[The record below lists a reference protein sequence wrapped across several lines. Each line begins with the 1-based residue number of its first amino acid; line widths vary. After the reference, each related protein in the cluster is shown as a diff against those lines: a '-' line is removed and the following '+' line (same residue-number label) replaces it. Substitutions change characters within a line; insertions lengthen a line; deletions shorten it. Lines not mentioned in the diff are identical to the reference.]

1 MMKDQLKMNNN
12 EPPQNLPTIPLK
24 ESLLRLSVSPVKA
37 DRDAIARLER
47 ETGRD
52 IQKII
57 AELDSTDITLKALE
71 EKPAVSHN
79 KLLARLRWGFFFSA
93 LVGILGL
100 FLLSQD
106 RLTVAI
112 ALGFALGV
120 SFPFSRR

>member
-1 MMKDQLKMNNN
+1 MNNN

-37 DRDAIARLER
+37 DREAIARLER
-47 ETGRD
+47 ETGKD

-71 EKPAVSHN
+71 EKPAGSYS
-79 KLLARLRWGFFFSA
+79 KLMARLRWGFFFSA

-100 FLLSQD
+100 FLLSQE
-106 RLTVAI
+106 RLTVAV

-120 SFPFSRR
+120 SFPSPRR